1 MIILWDETTGFA
13 RFIHHGRGNRLDEF
27 QNGLVDLLPRL
38 RRFARVVRSED
49 ADAQDLVQQTV
60 ERALASRHTFRPGTR
75 LDSWAFTIMRRIAID
90 HGRSARRWSRILS
103 PSSETDDRAPD
114 RSIADEDAR
123 ADAMAM
129 RDAIHRLP
137 DDQRHAVALVLI
149 EGLTYA
155 EAAKVLGIPVGTLT
169 SRLVRGRLALVETL
183 SSQEISG

>member
-1 MIILWDETTGFA
+1 
-13 RFIHHGRGNRLDEF
+13 
-27 QNGLVDLLPRL
+27 
-38 RRFARVVRSED
+38 
-49 ADAQDLVQQTV
+49 
-60 ERALASRHTFRPGTR
+60 
-75 LDSWAFTIMRRIAID
+75 
-90 HGRSARRWSRILS
+90 
-103 PSSETDDRAPD
+103 
-114 RSIADEDAR
+114 
-123 ADAMAM
+123 M